1 MFKLEN
7 CVSYIATNASKDL
20 AEGFERKLKKHGIS
34 RVQWTALY
42 YIGRYKK
49 VNQKQLSQLMR
60 IKESSTT
67 RLIDRMAKEGY
78 INRQNNDNN
87 RRIVEIILTED
98 GKELREQSLHLGQEY
113 SDYLSSEIPPDDM
126 DTFLRVLEKMREK
139 AEEIS

>member
-20 AEGFERKLKKHGIS
+20 AEGFERKLKKQGIS

-42 YIGRYKK
+42 YIGANES

-67 RLIDRMAKEGY
+67 RLIDRMSKEGY
-78 INRQNNDNN
+78 IVRQNNESN
-87 RRIVEIILTED
+87 RRIVEIVLTQK
-98 GKELREQSLHLGQEY
+98 GKQLREQSLHLGQEY
-113 SDYLSSEIPPDDM
+113 SDYISSDISSEDM
-126 DTFLRVLEKMREK
+126 DTFIMVLEKMRVK
-139 AEEIS
+139 AEEIT